1 MPAFYNEQY
10 DLRDILT
17 NTSNP
22 YNCITPILNLNTGD
36 ELTWYNNQGKS
47 YTFERP
53 EVKSTDPSKVKRN
66 FEEKKELFRKISGFP
81 DEEKYQLHRGDSME
95 GHNEDYYDALLK
107 NLENNTGLMPAN
119 LPLLNKNGDLI
130 KCNEEKYG
138 CPFVM
143 LTDNAGKRIPV
154 NEEILKMVNDAHNST
169 DTSIGDNLAAQINA
183 SMKPNAEVSDNT
195 TPNAEVS
202 DNTTPEAKD
211 ASGEADKEDIAP
223 PEPVY
228 PDYKEDILKE
238 LSSPVSNAQEGL
250 NNVAAFLSLSLEQR
264 NVDKE
269 KQIDENRKRLIDLE
283 RKKKEEEEQQ
293 LKLEAMNAQNQ
304 GMGSGGFLDKLLP
317 FGIGRGKGKTFVSQY
332 NDEITSL
339 KTACSKLTK
348 DQMWNKL
355 RTKEIVDSVAAYNQN
370 VKKIN
375 DTLERSKTLTE
386 SSDIEAVKRQVST
399 LKSNMVKN
407 LEGFNNNV
415 ASVMNEDQKL
425 REKNEPGLIDHKQ
438 EIFNKLNDSLEH
450 VSPFNTD
457 NNPVAEEIKKDT
469 GLDEANKDMM
479 KKIQDSIKAF
489 IEALLK
495 IFGR

>member
-1 MPAFYNEQY
+1 M
-10 DLRDILT
+10 
-17 NTSNP
+17 
-22 YNCITPILNLNTGD
+22 
-36 ELTWYNNQGKS
+36 
-47 YTFERP
+47 
-53 EVKSTDPSKVKRN
+53 
-66 FEEKKELFRKISGFP
+66 
-81 DEEKYQLHRGDSME
+81 
-95 GHNEDYYDALLK
+95 
-107 NLENNTGLMPAN
+107 
-119 LPLLNKNGDLI
+119 
-130 KCNEEKYG
+130 
-138 CPFVM
+138 
-143 LTDNAGKRIPV
+143 
-154 NEEILKMVNDAHNST
+154 
-169 DTSIGDNLAAQINA
+169 
-183 SMKPNAEVSDNT
+183 
-195 TPNAEVS
+195 
-202 DNTTPEAKD
+202 
-211 ASGEADKEDIAP
+211 
-223 PEPVY
+223 
-228 PDYKEDILKE
+228 
-238 LSSPVSNAQEGL
+238 
-250 NNVAAFLSLSLEQR
+250 SLSLEQR

-283 RKKKEEEEQQ
+283 RKRKEEEEQQ
-293 LKLEAMNAQNQ
+293 LKLEAMKAQNQ

-317 FGIGRGKGKTFVSQY
+317 FRKGKSKTFVSQY

-339 KTACSKLTK
+339 KNTCSKLTK

-375 DTLERSKTLTE
+375 DTLERSKTLTK
-386 SSDIEAVKRQVST
+386 SSDIEAAKRQVST
-399 LKSNMVKN
+399 LKSNMVQN

-425 REKNEPGLIDHKQ
+425 REKNEPGLIDNKQ